1 MQSICAFV
9 FAYSRYGFSVHGS
22 NAHTLFVYL
31 EWVVFDVILHILVI
45 PWSTDNPLD
54 VKDCVFRITCQL
66 ILGGISNQPFS
77 VISEGHIRRSD
88 SVTLVVGNDFYT
100 LVLVYA
106 NTGGKRS
113 KPLQVQCKGYE
124 LIALSEFP
132 LNF

>member
-9 FAYSRYGFSVHGS
+9 FVYSKCGFSVHGS
-22 NAHTLFVYL
+22 NDHTLFVYL
-31 EWVVFDVILHILVI
+31 EWVVFDVILHILVT
-45 PWSTDNPLD
+45 PFSTDNPLD

-88 SVTLVVGNDFYT
+88 SVTLVVGNDFNT

-113 KPLQVQCKGYE
+113 KLLQVRAMN
-124 LIALSEFP
+124 L
-132 LNF
+132 